1 MKKIKEYLLPIYMI
15 LNLLYILIGS
25 YLITTNK
32 IKILLFSKGYRI
44 LLILNILVLL
54 TIFIIKKI
62 KKKDLNIKI
71 IDIFVLLII
80 LFSIISVIFAVN
92 RKVAIYGIGGR
103 YEGLLSILYYFSLY
117 ILSTYIEKKHKKII
131 VYSIIACG
139 VIELIYAIL
148 QITCVEHV
156 YRMWHKN
163 KVWATGFITNPN
175 FFGSFMII
183 NLSYVL
189 GLFIDKKRLSLKII
203 NGLLIFVFTIGVLI
217 SNATSCA
224 VGLIIVLIYI
234 MIYTIK
240 EKKYIKLGIII
251 LIIITATILTT
262 KSGYT
267 GLVKDIIKAKNQT
280 VEIAKGN
287 VNEKYGSNRIYIW
300 KNTLKV
306 LPNHILTGAGI
317 DNFYYAFGKKPLM
330 MGKWFFDKAHN
341 EYLQILICEGIFGL
355 ISYLLLYGLI
365 VIRGIKNNYKNK
377 EIFLLLPVI
386 GYLVQAF
393 FNISVIEV
401 APFFYISLGL
411 LVDREIN
418 NEKSRRNNISTQQ
431 Q

>member
-1 MKKIKEYLLPIYMI
+1 MKKIKEYLLPIYII

-32 IKILLFSKGYRI
+32 IKLLLFSKGYRI

-54 TIFIIKKI
+54 TIFIIKRKN
-62 KKKDLNIKI
+62 KKDLNFKI
-71 IDIFVLLII
+71 IDIFLLSI
-80 LFSIISVIFAVN
+80 LLFGAISVIFAVN

-103 YEGLLSILYYFSLY
+103 YEGELSILYYFSLY
-117 ILSTYIEKKHKKII
+117 MLSTYIEKKHKKII
-131 VYSIIACG
+131 VYSIITCG
-139 VIELIYAIL
+139 IIELIYAIL

-189 GLFIDKKRLSLKII
+189 GLFIDEKKLPLKII
-203 NGLLIFVFTIGVLI
+203 HGLLTFVFTIGLLI
-217 SNATSCA
+217 SNTTSCA
-224 VGLIIVLIYI
+224 VGLIIVCIYLI
-234 MIYTIK
+234 IYTLK

-267 GLVKDIIKAKNQT
+267 RLVKDIIKTKNQT

-287 VNEKYGSNRIYIW
+287 VDEKYGSNRIYIW

-317 DNFYYAFGKKPLM
+317 DNFYYAFGKRPLM
-330 MGKWFFDKAHN
+330 MKGWFFDKAHN
-341 EYLQILICEGIFGL
+341 EYLQILICEGIFAL
-355 ISYLLLYGLI
+355 ISYLLLFGCI
-365 VIRGIKNNYKNK
+365 TTKGIINNYKNK
-377 EIFLLLPVI
+377 EIYLILPVI

-411 LVDREIN
+411 LVDRGIK
-418 NEKSRRNNISTQQ
+418 NEKGKRNNTSTQ
-431 Q
+431 